1 MVKRGFVPKFNN
13 LSISTRVIISV
24 SFLIFFI
31 LAFQAYISFSSL
43 NQKKKDMTAETIKG
57 SDAFMDEAEVVAK
70 DLLHN
75 AIIVANNP
83 EVEGAMAQR
92 DRNRL
97 IEAIRPIIKNV
108 KSAGDKIRL
117 HFHVPPGKS
126 FLRTWK
132 PEKFGDDISSFRNSV
147 TKVLETGQ
155 PVAGIEEGRIGFAIR
170 GISPIIVD
178 GKVVGSVEAITSAG
192 DVAEKLSDINEEKNQ
207 IFALETVSAKASSKN
222 FKKKGEFL
230 EITEPSTDISK
241 NLDEKLLRD
250 AIKKGVSVQ
259 MLGNCAITAAAVKD
273 ISGKPVGVYV
283 RYLDFSRLVSETQK
297 EMWEFIALSA
307 LSFLAGIVSLV
318 FLTKKSIASPLE
330 RCKKAL
336 TATSEGRLLEA
347 SEVKGAPEIKELSIA
362 SNNIIYNTGWL
373 LDTLKTQSTS
383 LNSLGKELQKI
394 VREMKGGAQEINL
407 AAQTVAS
414 SSTQAAEN
422 LTTVASATSELNA
435 ATSEI
440 AQSVTETAQSAN
452 EASEEA
458 VATNEL
464 MQRLGE
470 ESKKIHHI
478 IGVINSIA
486 EQTNLLALNATIEA
500 ARAGEAGKGF
510 AVVAN
515 EVKELAKQTAKATD
529 EITSI
534 ITSLTQG
541 IGDAVSAVDKIT
553 GSVNNV
559 NDLANTIASA
569 TEEQTATVSEIDV
582 SITQGADSVKGLE
595 MEAKTLADRSSDFV
609 KFSGR
614 IMLAEEALLDIG
626 NQLESLTNLYH
637 MNPKAVEEAGKYANP
652 KMKLM
657 VSTVAHFKWL
667 ESFRLAI
674 MQRKSPDVE
683 TDYHRCMLGKWLDT
697 YGDQLSEIEDV
708 ILETK
713 QIHASLHGAVKDFHH
728 YFDQEREETEIAKD
742 VKEKITDRFQELVKR
757 LVRLNEADLSS

>member
-1 MVKRGFVPKFNN
+1 MTKGGFISKFNN
-13 LSISTRVIISV
+13 LSICARVIISV
-24 SFLIFFI
+24 SFLIFLI
-31 LAFQAYISFSSL
+31 LAFQAYLSISSMH
-43 NQKKKDMTAETIKG
+43 QKKNDKIEEAIKG

-70 DLLHN
+70 NLLHN

-83 EVEGAMAQR
+83 KVKEAMAQR

-97 IEAIRPIIKNV
+97 IEAIKPIIQNI
-108 KSAGDKIRL
+108 KSAGDKIKL
-117 HFHVPPGKS
+117 HFHVPPGRS
-126 FLRTWK
+126 FLRKWR
-132 PEKFGDDISSFRNSV
+132 PEKFGDDISSFRHTV

-155 PVAGIEEGRIGFAIR
+155 PIAGIEEGRIGFAIR
-170 GISPIIVD
+170 GVAPIIVD
-178 GKVVGSVEAITSAG
+178 GKVVGSVEAIESAG
-192 DVAEKLSDINEEKNQ
+192 NVAEKLSDINEEKNQ
-207 IFALETVSAKASSKN
+207 IFALETISAQAASKK
-222 FKKKGEFL
+222 FKKRGEFL
-230 EITEPSTDISK
+230 EISEASTDISK
-241 NLDEKLLRD
+241 NLDEASLRE
-250 AIKKGVSVQ
+250 AIKKGVSVK
-259 MLGNCAITAAAVKD
+259 MVGNYGITAAAIKN

-283 RYLDFSRLVSETQK
+283 RYLDFSKIISQSTK
-297 EMWEFIALSA
+297 ELWEFIALSA
-307 LSFLAGIVSLV
+307 FSFLAGILFLI

-336 TATSEGRLLEA
+336 TTTSEGKLLEV

-373 LDTLKTQSTS
+373 LDTLKSQSVG
-383 LNSLGKELQKI
+383 LNNLGKELQKI
-394 VREMKGGAQEINL
+394 VKEMKEGAQEIDL

-440 AQSVTETAQSAN
+440 AQSVAETAQSAN

-515 EVKELAKQTAKATD
+515 EVKELAKQTSQATD

-541 IGDAVSAVDKIT
+541 IGDAVSAVEKIT
-553 GSVNNV
+553 GSVNKV

-582 SITQGADSVKGLE
+582 SITQGADSVKALE
-595 MEAKTLADRSSDFV
+595 REAKTLADRSNDFV
-609 KFSGR
+609 RFSGR
-614 IMLAEEALLDIG
+614 IMLAEEALIDIG
-626 NQLESLTNLYH
+626 KQLESLTSMYYVNQ
-637 MNPKAVEEAGKYANP
+637 KAVEEAGNFASP
-652 KMKLM
+652 KVKLM
-657 VSTVAHFKWL
+657 VSTLAHFKWL
-667 ESFRLAI
+667 ENFRLSI
-674 MQRKSPDVE
+674 MKRKAPDVE
-683 TDYHRCMLGKWLDT
+683 TDYHKCMLGKWLDT
-697 YGDQLSEIEDV
+697 YGDQLDEMGDI
-708 ILETK
+708 IHETR

-728 YFDQEREETEIAKD
+728 YFDQKHEETEIAKD

-757 LVRLNEADLSS
+757 LVRLNGANI